1 VEDLDLAIE
10 AARAGAGV
18 VLGRFGSPGTADYKA
33 DDSPVTAVDRDAET
47 AVLGV
52 ITRAR
57 PDDAILSEE
66 GAGTAGAGVGRRW
79 IVDPLDGTVNFM
91 NGIPQVSVSVALYDG
106 DEPLAGVV
114 KDVVTGE
121 EFRAVKGG
129 GAMLNGS
136 PMNVSTRSDL
146 HTAVV
151 ATGFPYDHRA
161 RADELVTVAAAV
173 LGRVQGIRR
182 FGSAALD
189 LAWTAAGRFDGY
201 FELSVSPWDIAAGL
215 LLVTEAGGL
224 ATNVDGFAAV
234 PGTNEIVAAGPA
246 IHDELRSI
254 VAGASGRPG

>member
-1 VEDLDLAIE
+1 MEDLDLAIE

-18 VLGRFGSPGTADYKA
+18 VLGRFGSPGAADYKD

-47 AVLGV
+47 VILSVLQK
-52 ITRAR
+52 AR

-66 GAGTAGAGVGRRW
+66 GAGDAGAGAGRRW

-106 DEPLAGVV
+106 DRPLAGVV

-121 EFRAVKGG
+121 EFTAAAGR
-129 GAMLNGS
+129 GAHLNGS
-136 PMNVSTRSDL
+136 AIVASSRAEL

-151 ATGFPYDHRA
+151 ATGFPYDHRE
-161 RADELVTVAAAV
+161 RADELIAVVAAV
-173 LGRVQGIRR
+173 LGHVQGIRR

-201 FELSVSPWDIAAGL
+201 FELSLSPWDIAAGL

-224 ATNVDGFAAV
+224 ATDVEGLPAV
-234 PGTNEIVAAGPA
+234 PGTSEIVAAGPG

-254 VAGASGRPG
+254 VAGASS